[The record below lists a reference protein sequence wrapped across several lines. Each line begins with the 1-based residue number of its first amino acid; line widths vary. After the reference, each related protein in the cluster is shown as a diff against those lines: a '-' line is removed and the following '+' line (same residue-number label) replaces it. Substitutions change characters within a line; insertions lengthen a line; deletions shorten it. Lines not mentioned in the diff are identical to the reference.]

1 MYQYFSPFND
11 FREEI
16 KSAHNKGNF
25 LNIKL
30 KVPKKFAFP
39 VLGNVRSFLDSNPRM
54 SRQGKKGNVYN
65 IWISEPVNKR
75 YQCYLAETWINIH
88 NNGTCIANWM
98 TFVNIKLDI
107 HGHVPFSI
115 MKILPWASFVFLVE
129 NNLCAFTEMN
139 INSYSHDKRIHH

>member
-1 MYQYFSPFND
+1 
-11 FREEI
+11 
-16 KSAHNKGNF
+16 
-25 LNIKL
+25 
-30 KVPKKFAFP
+30 
-39 VLGNVRSFLDSNPRM
+39 
-54 SRQGKKGNVYN
+54 
-65 IWISEPVNKR
+65 
-75 YQCYLAETWINIH
+75 
-88 NNGTCIANWM
+88 M